1 MRGFGIK
8 RTTALQALALA
19 SLALALPLASQAATG
34 SNETRPGPPLVST
47 GGVGHVNGT
56 SAVLEGS
63 IDPRTLPTIYY
74 FKYGPTTA
82 YGQQTTPASLPA
94 GTTRVK
100 VAQAVTGF
108 LSGYHYRLVATNA
121 QGPKEGKDRTYT
133 TKITKR
139 KKSGFELPKS
149 FEPTVLGG
157 TFILSGT
164 LTGADNAMRSIVLQ
178 ASPYPYRAAFANVG
192 VPILT
197 GATGSFSF
205 RVGNLSTSTRFRV
218 ATVGPTPLY
227 SLVLTEQV
235 AVRVTL
241 KARTTSHRGLVRL
254 YGTVTPAEVGAHLF
268 IQLEKTKTAKAPKGE
283 KPDRPEKPGKSEK
296 SEKSE
301 EKPTFSTK
309 FSGRV
314 KKATKTISRF
324 SVIVNIQDAGTY
336 RVFVEVPPGP
346 VASGHSQS
354 ITLKAPGKKT
364 KGKKQDTSG

>member
-1 MRGFGIK
+1 MSDFGIK
-8 RTTALQALALA
+8 RTTVLQVLALA
-19 SLALALPLASQAATG
+19 SVALALPLASQAATA
-34 SNETRPGPPLVST
+34 SNETRSGPPLVST
-47 GGVGHVNGT
+47 GGVGHVSGT

-63 IDPRTLPTIYY
+63 IDPRTLPTSYY
-74 FKYGPTTA
+74 FKYGPTSA

-100 VAQAVTGF
+100 VDQAVTGF
-108 LSGYHYRLVATNA
+108 LSGYHYRLVASNA
-121 QGPKEGKDRTYT
+121 DGPKEGKDRTYT
-133 TKITKR
+133 VKVTKK

-164 LTGADNAMRSIVLQ
+164 LTGTDNAERSIVLQ
-178 ASPYPYRAAFANVG
+178 ASPYPYRAPFANVG
-192 VPILT
+192 APILT
-197 GATGSFSF
+197 GASGSFAF
-205 RVGNLSTSTRFRV
+205 RVANLSTSTRFRV

-235 AVRVTL
+235 TVRVTL
-241 KARTTSHRGLVRL
+241 KARTTSHKGLVRL

-283 KPDRPEKPGKSEK
+283 KPDKPEKPGKSEK
-296 SEKSE
+296 SENSE

-314 KKATKTISRF
+314 KKATKSISRF
-324 SVIVNIQDAGTY
+324 SVIVNIQDAGAY
-336 RVFVEVPPGP
+336 RAFVEVPLGP

-354 ITLKAPGKKT
+354 ITLKAPGKKA
-364 KGKKQDTSG
+364 KSDKHSKSG

>member
-1 MRGFGIK
+1 MMGFGIK
-8 RTTALQALALA
+8 RTWALQALALA

-34 SNETRPGPPLVST
+34 SNETKPGSPLVST
-47 GGVGHVNGT
+47 GGVGHVSGT

-63 IDPRTLPTIYY
+63 IDPRTLPTTYY

-100 VAQAVTGF
+100 IDQAVTGF
-108 LSGYHYRLVATNA
+108 LSGYHYRLVASNA
-121 QGPKEGKDRTYT
+121 DGPKEGRDRTYT
-133 TKITKR
+133 TKVIKK

-149 FEPTVLGG
+149 FEPTVFGG

-164 LTGADNAMRSIVLQ
+164 LTGTDSANRSIVLQ
-178 ASPYPYRAAFANVG
+178 ASAYPYRAAFANVG
-192 VPILT
+192 TPILT
-197 GATGSFSF
+197 GASGSFSF
-205 RVGNLSTSTRFRV
+205 RVANLSTSTRFRV
-218 ATVGPTPLY
+218 ATVDPTPLY

-241 KARTTSHRGLVRL
+241 KARTTRHKGLVRL

-268 IQLEKTKTAKAPKGE
+268 IQLEKTRTAKAPKGE
-283 KPDRPEKPGKSEK
+283 KPDKPEKPGKGEK
-296 SEKSE
+296 SETSE

-309 FSGRV
+309 FSAVV
-314 KKATKTISRF
+314 KRATKTISRF
-324 SVIVNIQDAGTY
+324 SVVVNIQDAGAY
-336 RVFVEVPPGP
+336 RAFVEVRPGP

-354 ITLKAPGKKT
+354 VTLDAPKT
-364 KGKKQDTSG
+364 KRKKKNTSG